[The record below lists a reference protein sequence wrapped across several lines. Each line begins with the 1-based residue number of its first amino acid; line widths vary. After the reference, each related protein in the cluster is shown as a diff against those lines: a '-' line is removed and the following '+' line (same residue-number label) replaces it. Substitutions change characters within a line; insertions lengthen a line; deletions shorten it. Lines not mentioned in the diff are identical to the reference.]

1 MKKLFTSFAIS
12 VLLISIPSLQSC
24 TKDPLKILLQFNDLN
39 FAVPAGVNNVM
50 GSTIISKSQWEPFF
64 KDNGQTFDI
73 RKVNKLDFKNFVLKI
88 DGTTL
93 LDDFEFGEL
102 QISNIDGTN
111 EKKIAFIGSDSWGK
125 GKTEV
130 SFSSQ
135 GENLK
140 EYLNQDQFKLR
151 LLVYRDPASSGTPL
165 TFKGNLNLEVEY
177 SQK

>member
-1 MKKLFTSFAIS
+1 MKKIISSIAIA
-12 VLLISIPSLQSC
+12 VLLMAIPSLQSC
-24 TKDPLKILLQFNDLN
+24 TKDPLKILLQFKDLN
-39 FAVPAGVNNVM
+39 FSIPSGVNNVI
-50 GSTIISKSQWEPFF
+50 GSTIVTKSQWEPFF
-64 KDNGQTFDI
+64 KNNGQTFDI
-73 RKVNKLDFKNFVLKI
+73 RKVNKLDFKNFVLTI

-102 QISNIDGTN
+102 QISNTDGTN
-111 EKKIAFIGSDSWGK
+111 EKKIAFIGKENWGK

-140 EYLNQDQFKLR
+140 EYLNQDEFKLR
-151 LLVYRDPASSGTPL
+151 LIVYRTPGTSGTPL
-165 TFKGNLNLEVEY
+165 TFKGNLDLEVEY

>member
-1 MKKLFTSFAIS
+1 MKRLFTSFA
-12 VLLISIPSLQSC
+12 VATLLIAVPSLQSC
-24 TKDPLKILLQFNDLN
+24 TKDPLKILLQLKDLN
-39 FAVPAGVNNVM
+39 FSVPAGVNNVI
-50 GSTIISKSQWEPFF
+50 GSTIVSKSQWEPFF

-102 QISNIDGTN
+102 RISNTDGSN
-111 EKKIAFIGSDSWGK
+111 EKKIAFIGRDNWGK

-140 EYLNQDQFKLR
+140 EYLNLDEFKLR
-151 LLVYRDPASSGTPL
+151 LIVYRTPGTAGNPL
-165 TFKGNLNLEVEY
+165 TFKGSLDLEVEY